1 MLSIS
6 VSHKRPESS
15 IAILNYFAIV
25 PFFKQYVRPSAL
37 AERLEEGVPVTGDKV
52 TFVKD
57 TLRNCFKDIAALIS
71 KELFYPKGEIA
82 DDCNVDIDSVI
93 YETHVVL
100 YLRLPAVIAPHVAM
114 VQIRRAVAKLAEKT
128 DLSPCLLKYG
138 TLLSTSYLLMSG
150 ITYPM
155 RAGDYSSFPL
165 AAKVFCEENG
175 IDYKFLDSLKK
186 DQRAQ
191 WGSQSHPL
199 DSNFTI
205 Y

>member
-1 MLSIS
+1 MLSLS
-6 VSHKRPESS
+6 VTHKRPESS

-37 AERLEEGVPVTGDKV
+37 AERLEEGVPATGDKV

-57 TLRNCFKDIAALIS
+57 TLRDCFKEIAALIS
-71 KELFYPKGEIA
+71 IELFYPRGEIA
-82 DDCNVDIDSVI
+82 DDCNVDIDSLI

-114 VQIRRAVAKLAEKT
+114 VQIRRAIVKLAEKT
-128 DLSPCLLKYG
+128 DLSPCLLKYQA
-138 TLLSTSYLLMSG
+138 LLSTTYLLLSG
-150 ITYPM
+150 ISFPV
-155 RAGDYSSFPL
+155 RVGDYSSF
-165 AAKVFCEENG
+165 ATATKVFCAENG
-175 IDYKFLDSLKK
+175 IDPVFLDTLKK

-191 WGSQSHPL
+191 WGNSSHPL